1 MAEFNLIFQLFI
13 TLQYKQNFS
22 TFISKKLEINMTLEE
37 NYIVIVLSF
46 SREVY
51 VISREAMM
59 LVESDSER
67 FREIHGR
74 SFHGG
79 ACATSSSFCPR
90 EDETG
95 G

>member
-1 MAEFNLIFQLFI
+1 MYIIFAHLFLENLQNKISMEKEI
-13 TLQYKQNFS
+13 TR
-22 TFISKKLEINMTLEE
+22 
-37 NYIVIVLSF
+37 IVIILSF
-46 SREVY
+46 SGEVY
-51 VISREAMM
+51 AISREAMM

-67 FREIHGR
+67 VREIHGR